1 MPPAPR
7 MRSGGPGCARSGALA
22 ADGLGLIR
30 LEPGR
35 STSPPCLALSA
46 PSPPSWGL
54 GDLLETLRPE
64 HRLGAEIR
72 EAPCALDSAHWHS
85 AGWGFRPL
93 RPFRAP
99 PRACGCL
106 GAPLC
111 ARRLAGGFLAV
122 GVPAPAPPLGRR
134 DHGPAPQ
141 VSPPV
146 HLAANAT
153 SGTVRLSA
161 QYPASVCLRVQSR
174 GSVCPHR
181 RRTEQGRRQS
191 YVRRGGRGGRGG
203 GGAERGSGGAG
214 GGEARRAGDSGGRRR
229 HAASPFA
236 HRGLR
241 RPQHGREARRPVSRG
256 RSQPGRPRTAVGAP
270 RHGPSRG
277 RGPGPGATAA
287 AAASGGYAG
296 ARFWG
301 RAG

>member
-72 EAPCALDSAHWHS
+72 EAPCALGSAHWHS

-141 VSPPV
+141 VSRQCTWRLMPR
-146 HLAANAT
+146 AALCACPRNTPRPFVSACRAGGLSVPTAGGLSRAGVRAT
-153 SGTVRLSA
+153 
-161 QYPASVCLRVQSR
+161 C
-174 GSVCPHR
+174 
-181 RRTEQGRRQS
+181 
-191 YVRRGGRGGRGG
+191 
-203 GGAERGSGGAG
+203 GGAG
-214 GGEARRAGDSGGRRR
+214 AAGG
-229 HAASPFA
+229 
-236 HRGLR
+236 
-241 RPQHGREARRPVSRG
+241 
-256 RSQPGRPRTAVGAP
+256 VGAAL
-270 RHGPSRG
+270 S
-277 RGPGPGATAA
+277 AA
-287 AAASGGYAG
+287 AAAREAGRRGAPGTAADGGG
-296 ARFWG
+296 MRLLPLPIVG
-301 RAG
+301 